1 MQSEFWHDRWTQGQI
16 GFHEGAP
23 NRFLARFAERLG
35 PVGRSVFV
43 PLCGKTVDLDVLA
56 ARGLRVTGCE
66 LVERAV
72 EDYFREHNEH
82 PTRAQHGAFSLVSSP
97 TRSVRIA
104 VGDVFAFAN
113 PDGPFDAVYD
123 RAALVALDPAV
134 RARYAQTLAAS
145 LVSGGVVLLVTMEHD
160 LGSGPPFSVSRED
173 VDLAFSS
180 DFAVEELACE
190 DAADSRARFIERG
203 ATYARERAY
212 LLTRR

>member
-16 GFHEGAP
+16 GFHEGIP
-23 NRFLARFAERLG
+23 NRFLTRFAERLG
-35 PVGRSVFV
+35 PAGASVFV
-43 PLCGKTVDLDVLA
+43 PLCGKTVDLDALA

-72 EDYFREHNEH
+72 EDYFRERDEQ

-104 VGDVFAFAN
+104 VGDVFAFVN

-123 RAALVALDPAV
+123 RAALVALAPAD
-134 RARYAQTLAAS
+134 RDRYAKTLAAS
-145 LVSGGVVLLVTMEHD
+145 LVPGGVVLLVAMEHD
-160 LGSGPPFSVSRED
+160 LGSGPPFSVQRED
-173 VDLAFSS
+173 VDLAFGS
-180 DFAVEELACE
+180 DFIVEELACE
-190 DAADSRARFIERG
+190 DAADARARFIDRG
-203 ATYARERAY
+203 ASYARERAS